1 MTVPGLLCDILI
13 GDHHVALGAI
23 GFPGRLI
30 NTMDNL
36 AQCGFLWENG
46 SVGVWIGRTAA
57 GHSAQLV
64 ERKLP

>member
-46 SVGVWIGRTAA
+46 SVEVWIGQTAT
-57 GHSAQLV
+57 GHSCPIS
-64 ERKLP
+64 RKETS